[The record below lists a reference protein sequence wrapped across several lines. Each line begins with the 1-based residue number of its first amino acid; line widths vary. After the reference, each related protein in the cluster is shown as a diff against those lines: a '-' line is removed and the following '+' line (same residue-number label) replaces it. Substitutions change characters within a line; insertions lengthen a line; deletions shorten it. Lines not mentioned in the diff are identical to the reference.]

1 MKWTQPWYVAYA
13 LVGMMMLGVAPI
25 FIPLSVEDGGK
36 NGATLV
42 GVVVAAFYA
51 GGLLAP
57 VLGSLADRKGLQ
69 RGVFLWSFPV
79 MALAMIG
86 FAFASNVWI
95 WVPLAL
101 IFGGAGSLAGTVA
114 GLFIVEARPMKE
126 WNNRLSWFRL
136 AYGVG
141 QVVGLIIAA
150 LAATQL
156 RFGWILSA
164 VLLAT
169 GFFLGRAQLPRLKPA
184 APAQPSTRTSGVATL
199 VRGKIGVFLL
209 TWLLTMMGVQ
219 TFFNVVPLVMRDAF
233 AVTPS
238 MSSILFLIGAAL
250 GTLCYPL
257 AGTVANKTGPGAVLL
272 LGVGASIIAFGSMAI
287 AAMGDVPGKA
297 VIGSAALVVAATAY
311 SFEVV
316 AATLMVVKIYPGPEG
331 SAMGLLN
338 GIIALG
344 AVLGAL
350 VPSFLA
356 QAFGYSALPAFAC
369 GVLVLA
375 ALAGLPLYR
384 RSTWRGA
391 APAPTGVDSTSTR

>member
-1 MKWTQPWYVAYA
+1 M
-13 LVGMMMLGVAPI
+13 
-25 FIPLSVEDGGK
+25 
-36 NGATLV
+36 
-42 GVVVAAFYA
+42 
-51 GGLLAP
+51 
-57 VLGSLADRKGLQ
+57 
-69 RGVFLWSFPV
+69 
-79 MALAMIG
+79 MALAMVG
-86 FAFASNVWI
+86 FGLGTSVWI
-95 WVPLAL
+95 WAPLAL

-114 GLFIVEARPMKE
+114 GLFIVEAQPMKE

-136 AYGVG
+136 AYGLG

-169 GFFLGRAQLPRLKPA
+169 GFFLGRRQLPRLMPA
-184 APAQPSTRTSGVATL
+184 TPTPSGTRTKGIAAL
-199 VRGKIGVFLL
+199 LRGKIGVFLL

-219 TFFNVVPLVMRDAF
+219 TFFNVVPLVMRDSF
-233 AVTPS
+233 AVNPS
-238 MSSILFLIGAAL
+238 TSSILFLVGAVL

-257 AGTVANKTGPGAVLL
+257 AGSIANRTGPGAVLL
-272 LGVGASIIAFGSMAI
+272 VGVGATNLAFGSMAI
-287 AAMGDVPGKA
+287 AAMGDIPGRA
-297 VIGSAALVVAATAY
+297 VIGSIALIVAATAY

-384 RSTWRGA
+384 RSVWRGA
-391 APAPTGVDSTSTR
+391 PAAVVGSKTSPAT

>member
-1 MKWTQPWYVAYA
+1 MKWTQPWYLAYA

-42 GVVVAAFYA
+42 GLVVAAFYA

-57 VLGSLADRKGLQ
+57 VLGSLADRRGIQ

-79 MALAMIG
+79 MALAMVG
-86 FAFASNVWI
+86 FGLGTSVWI
-95 WVPLAL
+95 WAPLAL

-114 GLFIVEARPMKE
+114 GLFIVEAQPMKE

-136 AYGVG
+136 AYGLG

-169 GFFLGRAQLPRLKPA
+169 GFFLGRRQLPRLKPA
-184 APAQPSTRTSGVATL
+184 TPPPGARTKGLAAL
-199 VRGKIGVFLL
+199 LRGKIGVFLL

-219 TFFNVVPLVMRDAF
+219 TFFNVVPLVMRDSF
-233 AVTPS
+233 AVDPS
-238 MSSILFLIGAAL
+238 TSSILFLVGAVL

-257 AGTVANKTGPGAVLL
+257 AGSIANRTGPGAVLL
-272 LGVGASIIAFGSMAI
+272 VGVGATILAFGSMAV
-287 AAMGDVPGKA
+287 AALGDIPGKA
-297 VIGSAALVVAATAY
+297 VIGSIALIVAATAY

-384 RSTWRGA
+384 RSVWRGA
-391 APAPTGVDSTSTR
+391 PAAPAGSKTSPAT